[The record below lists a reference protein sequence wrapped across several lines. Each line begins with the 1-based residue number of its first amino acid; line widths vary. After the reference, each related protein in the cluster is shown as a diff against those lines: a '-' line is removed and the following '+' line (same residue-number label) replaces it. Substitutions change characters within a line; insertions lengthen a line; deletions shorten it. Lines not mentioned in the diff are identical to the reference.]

1 MVGKGDCP
9 KVNRVPGSDQRS
21 WGIEKKKRAPT
32 ASPLG
37 FIPVAWAVAKR
48 CIEEI

>member
-9 KVNRVPGSDQRS
+9 KVNRVPGSDQRPRGS
-21 WGIEKKKRAPT
+21 EEGKRAPA
-32 ASPLG
+32 ASPPG